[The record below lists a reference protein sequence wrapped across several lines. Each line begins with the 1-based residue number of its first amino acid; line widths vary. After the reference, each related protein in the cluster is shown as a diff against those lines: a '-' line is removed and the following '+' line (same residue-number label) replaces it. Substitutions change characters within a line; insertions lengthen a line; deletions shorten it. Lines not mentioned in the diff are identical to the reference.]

1 MERYEEL
8 KKNVSILLVDD
19 DTDYIEVTAFFLKSK
34 GYNVDIAIDGE
45 EAIKKVEAGNV
56 HIVLLDYYMPG
67 MTGEEVVNKIR
78 EFNKEIIIILQT
90 GFAGKQ
96 PPSDTLT
103 RLNIQN
109 YHDKSDGVEKL
120 LLQVM
125 SAVRIFNQ
133 QNEIILS
140 KYRVNAIGRLI
151 KGIAEDLKSPLM
163 SIGAGLEASNTLI
176 ESSQNELNRD
186 AVLGLKKFYENN
198 KTYVEHIDKILS
210 AVINQ
215 TSYNNKDEYLNEN
228 EIVERIELILSNELK
243 TSGVILDK
251 EIILKPNTL
260 IYGPISDV
268 IFILCEIIEKVVK
281 KLNIGDKIELGI
293 KEDESFWYF
302 SIESEKVRD
311 IERSEKY
318 IIRNIISGIEN
329 VVIEEI
335 ADKLIIGIKKNKN

>member
-1 MERYEEL
+1 MEKYDEL
-8 KKNVSILLVDD
+8 KKHANILLVDD
-19 DTDYIEVTAFFLKSK
+19 DVDYIEVTAFFLKSK
-34 GYNVDIAIDGE
+34 GYNVDIATSGQ
-45 EAIKKVEAGNV
+45 EAIEKVGAGNV

-96 PPSDTLT
+96 PPADTIT

-109 YHDKSDGVEKL
+109 YHDKSDGIEKL

-140 KYRVNAIGRLI
+140 RYRVTSIGRLI

-176 ESSQNELNRD
+176 ETSQNELDRD
-186 AVLGLKKFYENN
+186 VIVGLKKFYENN
-198 KTYVEHIDKILS
+198 KGYLEHIDKILS

-215 TSYNNKDEYLNEN
+215 TSYNNKDEYLNEI
-228 EIVERIELILSNELK
+228 EIVERIELILTNEIK
-243 TSGVILDK
+243 TSGVILNK
-251 EIILKPNTL
+251 EIALKPNTL
-260 IYGPISDV
+260 IHGPVSDI
-268 IFILCEIIEKVVK
+268 IFILCEIIEKLVK
-281 KLNIGDKIELGI
+281 KLKIGDKLELSL
-293 KEDESFWYF
+293 KEDGNFWYF
-302 SIESEKVRD
+302 GVESEAVKE
-311 IERSEKY
+311 IEISDKY
-318 IIRNIISGIEN
+318 IINNIISGIDN
-329 VVIEEI
+329 AIIEEI
-335 ADKLIIGIKKNKN
+335 NDKWVIGIKKT